1 MALIMFC
8 VCLVAF
14 APSCS
19 INRALKQ
26 PAGTE
31 KKTVHDT
38 TVPAKKTVDDT
49 TGPAQKTVDDTAN
62 QAQKAIDDTARQAQA
77 DIAGGEYKRALALY
91 SSAYEKNH
99 TPEMRDKYTAA
110 GEQIRKTAD
119 LAYQRRDFAEAGT
132 IYNTLIES
140 GITNQGFA
148 GSLSFDEDYLIRQIH
163 VCSNALLETGL
174 TTYRDGKLEDAISIW
189 KKAQGFDHDNKDIK
203 SAIDTATTQ
212 LQNLKN
218 IKKQAP

>member
-1 MALIMFC
+1 MHHRAR
-8 VCLVAF
+8 
-14 APSCS
+14 

-31 KKTVHDT
+31 KKAVHDT
-38 TVPAKKTVDDT
+38 TGPAKKTVDDT
-49 TGPAQKTVDDTAN
+49 TGPAQKAVDDTAGPAQKTVDDTAS
-62 QAQKAIDDTARQAQA
+62 QAQA

-119 LAYQRRDFAEAGT
+119 LAYQRRDFAEAGS

-140 GITNQGFA
+140 GITKRDFA
-148 GSLSFDEDYLIRQIH
+148 GSLSFDQDYLTGQMH
-163 VCSNALLETGL
+163 ACSKTLLSRTSPEGD
-174 TTYRDGKLEDAISIW
+174 R
-189 KKAQGFDHDNKDIK
+189 
-203 SAIDTATTQ
+203 
-212 LQNLKN
+212 
-218 IKKQAP
+218 